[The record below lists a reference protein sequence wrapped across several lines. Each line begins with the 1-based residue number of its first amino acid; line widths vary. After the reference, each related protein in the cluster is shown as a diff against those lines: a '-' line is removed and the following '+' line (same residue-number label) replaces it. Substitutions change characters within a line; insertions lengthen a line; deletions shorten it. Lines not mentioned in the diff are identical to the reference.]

1 MSKRPPERLSGQ
13 PNPKRASVGYLNGAP
28 GQVGSFGT
36 HPRGPNGP
44 PPIGRTISVQ
54 SRGNQIHQQTN
65 NTGSVPIL
73 AQPGSNND
81 KECLPGEI
89 MFVSREY
96 KSRGV
101 HAKDDIMCLR
111 ELNKKLEDSQL
122 DEYKKWA
129 YLGVVRQLAM
139 PTARQRNGKLDTQ
152 LYNVDVYGR
161 TNVRN
166 VFKTHGIT
174 NGDHL
179 QLVAVGGIKYDRD
192 GNVRHYDQLLPAI
205 NDEIVRLE
213 EMRDPVTKHVI
224 PIGIVSNA
232 MSAQTRGAQTTTP
245 PSNKSVEDAKQ
256 QMMLEMLIV

>member
-1 MSKRPPERLSGQ
+1 
-13 PNPKRASVGYLNGAP
+13 
-28 GQVGSFGT
+28 
-36 HPRGPNGP
+36 
-44 PPIGRTISVQ
+44 
-54 SRGNQIHQQTN
+54 
-65 NTGSVPIL
+65 
-73 AQPGSNND
+73 
-81 KECLPGEI
+81 
-89 MFVSREY
+89 MFVSTEC

-111 ELNKKLEDSQL
+111 ELNKKLEEATV
-122 DEYKKWA
+122 DENSLPEEHKKWS

-179 QLVAVGGIKYDRD
+179 QLVAVRGIKYDDR
-192 GNVRHYDQLLPAI
+192 NNNRLRYVQLLPAI

-213 EMRDPVTKHVI
+213 EMQEPVPEHVI

-232 MSAQTRGAQTTTP
+232 MSAQTRGVKTITP
-245 PSNKSVEDAKQ
+245 PSNKSVEDTKQ